1 MRKHRDVLLVLLGIA
16 ALVLKRHF
24 GGPFHEVIQSYGG
37 NISVSFAVYFLLK
50 YLPLHARFKAFLTA
64 GLALIVVELFEACD
78 GFGVMENVYDPFDF
92 VANFAGVALALAV
105 DAALGRGLRAST
117 SA

>member
-1 MRKHRDVLLVLLGIA
+1 MRRHRDVLLVLLGIA
-16 ALVLKRHF
+16 GLALKRHF
-24 GGPFHEVIQSYGG
+24 GGPLHEVIQSYGG

-50 YLPLHARFKAFLTA
+50 YLPLHTRFKAFLTA

-92 VANFAGVALALAV
+92 VANFAGIALALSV
-105 DAALGRGLRAST
+105 DAALGRSVRAST
-117 SA
+117 SG